1 MCVVWN
7 WCYYDGNVIIF
18 KSGKYSHGF
27 ITKTNPNA
35 SSLHCKTRNISAEKE
50 KIYCQAV
57 VSCLQLENELEELDY
72 LNTLEVILISKRL
85 FLKKIVIMPE
95 VQTSKINESI
105 VNVPVNVSE
114 TCIELQW
121 EG

>member
-1 MCVVWN
+1 M
-7 WCYYDGNVIIF
+7 
-18 KSGKYSHGF
+18 
-27 ITKTNPNA
+27 
-35 SSLHCKTRNISAEKE
+35 
-50 KIYCQAV
+50 
-57 VSCLQLENELEELDY
+57 VSCLQLENVLEELDC

-95 VQTSKINESI
+95 VQTPKINESI

-121 EG
+121 EE

>member
-1 MCVVWN
+1 MV
-7 WCYYDGNVIIF
+7 
-18 KSGKYSHGF
+18 
-27 ITKTNPNA
+27 
-35 SSLHCKTRNISAEKE
+35 SS
-50 KIYCQAV
+50 
-57 VSCLQLENELEELDY
+57 LQLENVLEELDC

-95 VQTSKINESI
+95 VQTPKINESI

>member
-1 MCVVWN
+1 M
-7 WCYYDGNVIIF
+7 
-18 KSGKYSHGF
+18 
-27 ITKTNPNA
+27 
-35 SSLHCKTRNISAEKE
+35 
-50 KIYCQAV
+50 
-57 VSCLQLENELEELDY
+57 VSCLQLENVLEELDC

-95 VQTSKINESI
+95 VQTPKTNESI

-121 EG
+121 EE